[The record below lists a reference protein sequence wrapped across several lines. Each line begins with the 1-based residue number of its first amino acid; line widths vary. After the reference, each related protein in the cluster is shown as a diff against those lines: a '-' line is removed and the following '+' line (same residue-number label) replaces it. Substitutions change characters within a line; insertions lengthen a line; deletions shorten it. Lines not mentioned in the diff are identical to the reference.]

1 MIDSPPA
8 PRRLALCSALS
19 LAMALAIML
28 AAPAPTAAQVEG
40 RRPQVIDTA
49 TLDFA
54 GRQVRLFGLQGIPGT
69 QTCKVGTLVWAC
81 GQEALWAA
89 RNRIANHWV
98 HCRPAPDLAPNP
110 ARATGEDA
118 AVVCDLGGPGG
129 PELNAWLVEQGWA
142 RAAPANINRPD
153 VNRTGTAPY
162 AEQEDAARAARQGI
176 WRGL

>member
-8 PRRLALCSALS
+8 SRRLALCSALVLS
-19 LAMALAIML
+19 LVMALAIML

-54 GRQVRLFGLQGIPGT
+54 GRQVRLFGLQGIPSA

-89 RNRIANHWV
+89 RNRIA
-98 HCRPAPDLAPNP
+98 
-110 ARATGEDA
+110 
-118 AVVCDLGGPGG
+118 
-129 PELNAWLVEQGWA
+129 
-142 RAAPANINRPD
+142 
-153 VNRTGTAPY
+153 
-162 AEQEDAARAARQGI
+162 
-176 WRGL
+176 

>member
-1 MIDSPPA
+1 MTDSPPVS
-8 PRRLALCSALS
+8 RRLCSTI
-19 LAMALAIML
+19 ALAIAIAIAM

-98 HCRPAPDLAPNP
+98 HCRPAPDQAP
-110 ARATGEDA
+110 AADADA
-118 AVVCDLGGPGG
+118 AVICDLGGPGG

-142 RAAPANINRPD
+142 LAAPANINRA
-153 VNRTGTAPY
+153 GTAPY
-162 AEQEDAARAARQGI
+162 AEQEDAARSAKQGI
-176 WRGL
+176 WRGP

>member
-8 PRRLALCSALS
+8 SRQLLLCAALALA
-19 LAMALAIML
+19 AAFAIIV
-28 AAPAPTAAQVEG
+28 AAPVPADAQVEG

-54 GRQVRLFGLQGIPGT
+54 GRQVRLFGLQGIPGA
-69 QTCKVGTLVWAC
+69 QTCTVGTLVWAC

-98 HCRPAPDLAPNP
+98 HCRPATDVA
-110 ARATGEDA
+110 ADADA
-118 AVVCDLGGPGG
+118 AVICDLGGPGG

-142 RAAPANINRPD
+142 RAAPAN

-162 AEQEDAARAARQGI
+162 AEQEDAARAAGQGI
-176 WRGL
+176 WRGP